1 VAEQHAAVVEQHVVA
16 AEELAAAAGIGDRSF
31 VMFLVDRE
39 IWKWREA
46 ICSERC

>member
-1 VAEQHAAVVEQHVVA
+1 MVA
-16 AEELAAAAGIGDRSF
+16 AEELAAAEAGIGDRSF